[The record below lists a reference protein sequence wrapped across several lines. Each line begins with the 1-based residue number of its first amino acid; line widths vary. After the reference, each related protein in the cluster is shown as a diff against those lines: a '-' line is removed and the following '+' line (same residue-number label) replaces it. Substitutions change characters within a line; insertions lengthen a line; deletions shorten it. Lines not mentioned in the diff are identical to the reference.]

1 MCGIA
6 GIVRRREGVLSDL
19 LRALRN
25 LEYRGY
31 DSAGV
36 AISLDHRLFVRKGV
50 GTIDQVLKGGTLE
63 DGRVGIG
70 HTRWA
75 THGGVSLE
83 NAHPHTSC
91 DGKIALVH
99 NGTLDGFERL
109 REELKARGHVFKSDT
124 DTEVIVHLVE
134 EGIEEGLD
142 PISSLS
148 RALSE
153 LSGSYAVAM
162 IVAGMDSIFLAR
174 FKSPLV
180 IGI

>member
-6 GIVRRREGVLSDL
+6 GIARGKKGVVSDL
-19 LRALRN
+19 LRALKN

-31 DSAGV
+31 DSAGIV
-36 AISLDHRLFVRKGV
+36 ISLDHKLLIRKGV
-50 GTIDQVLKGGTLE
+50 GTIDQVLKGELLE
-63 DGRVGIG
+63 DGKVGIG

-75 THGGVSLE
+75 THGGVNVE
-83 NAHPHTSC
+83 NAHPHVSC

-134 EGIEEGLD
+134 EGVEEGLD
-142 PISSLS
+142 PINSLS
-148 RALSE
+148 RALSK
-153 LSGSYAVAM
+153 LGGSYAVAM
-162 IVAGMDSIFLAR
+162 IVAGMDSIF
-174 FKSPLV
+174 
-180 IGI
+180 